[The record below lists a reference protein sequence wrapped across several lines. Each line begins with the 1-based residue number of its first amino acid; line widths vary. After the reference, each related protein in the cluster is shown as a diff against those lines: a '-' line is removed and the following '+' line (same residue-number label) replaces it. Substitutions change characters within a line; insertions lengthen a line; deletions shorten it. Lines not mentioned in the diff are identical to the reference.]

1 MPTEMSSWADEIDET
16 DTSLSLPPPSE
27 KWVGNQKITTE
38 YSHNDEGKKV
48 RIIRTFKIEKKLVSK
63 SVAKRKALPKFGMS
77 RNDRPGPDPATT
89 IVSEEIL
96 MNFVHN
102 KEECEKDVEDKS
114 AIQRL
119 ADSNKGVVKCRICK
133 EDHWT
138 TMCPYK
144 DTLGPL
150 RDSLAGTEK
159 EEGGASEIGKSGDS
173 AKQASGM
180 PGAGGPGGAGPGP
193 GGAGPGGKY
202 VPPSRRGA
210 EGRIGESMPDRKGR
224 DADTAAIRVS
234 NLSENTQEG
243 DLQELFKP
251 FGHIARIYLA
261 KDKITGQ
268 CKGFAFINYHKKDDA
283 QKAIATLNGFG
294 YDHLIL
300 NVEWAKPSGT

>member
-1 MPTEMSSWADEIDET
+1 MSYFI
-16 DTSLSLPPPSE
+16 
-27 KWVGNQKITTE
+27 
-38 YSHNDEGKKV
+38 
-48 RIIRTFKIEKKLVSK
+48 
-63 SVAKRKALPKFGMS
+63 
-77 RNDRPGPDPATT
+77 GPDPATT

-180 PGAGGPGGAGPGP
+180 PGAPGGPGGAGPGP

-224 DADTAAIRVS
+224 GMYIS
-234 NLSENTQEG
+234 WTQ
-243 DLQELFKP
+243 
-251 FGHIARIYLA
+251 
-261 KDKITGQ
+261 
-268 CKGFAFINYHKKDDA
+268 
-283 QKAIATLNGFG
+283 
-294 YDHLIL
+294 IL
-300 NVEWAKPSGT
+300 NFVMIEKQGVAE

>member
-16 DTSLSLPPPSE
+16 DTTLLPPPSE

-38 YSHNDEGKKV
+38 YSHNEDGKKV
-48 RIIRTFKIEKKLVSK
+48 KIIRTFKIEKKLVSK
-63 SVAKRKALPKFGMS
+63 SVAKRKALAKFGLS

-89 IVSEEIL
+89 VASEEIL

-102 KEECEKDVEDKS
+102 KEESEKDVEDKS

-119 ADSNKGVVKCRICK
+119 AAENKGVVKCRICK

-159 EEGGASEIGKSGDS
+159 DGEGGPSEAGKLGEAGKPPGPS
-173 AKQASGM
+173 AG
-180 PGAGGPGGAGPGP
+180 PGGPGAGPGAP
-193 GGAGPGGKY
+193 GQGGKY

-283 QKAIATLNGFG
+283 AKAIATLNGFG

>member
-1 MPTEMSSWADEIDET
+1 
-16 DTSLSLPPPSE
+16 
-27 KWVGNQKITTE
+27 
-38 YSHNDEGKKV
+38 
-48 RIIRTFKIEKKLVSK
+48 
-63 SVAKRKALPKFGMS
+63 
-77 RNDRPGPDPATT
+77 
-89 IVSEEIL
+89 

-102 KEECEKDVEDKS
+102 KEESEKDVEEKS

-180 PGAGGPGGAGPGP
+180 PGAPGGPGGAGPGP

-224 DADTAAIRVS
+224 GMYIPLTQILNFVMTKGVPEYVK
-234 NLSENTQEG
+234 ENT
-243 DLQELFKP
+243 
-251 FGHIARIYLA
+251 
-261 KDKITGQ
+261 
-268 CKGFAFINYHKKDDA
+268 N
-283 QKAIATLNGFG
+283 
-294 YDHLIL
+294 
-300 NVEWAKPSGT
+300 